1 MDKRAKDGVRYPS
14 GSSIGYLGNCVG
26 RHQAQRNFPDN
37 EDSDANLGTEIHW
50 HLSEETPE
58 DELPEEVEFAVMRAR
73 EMTDSLRKE
82 FAING
87 QVHRENRI
95 WLYEDGEPMFSGE
108 IDFYEI
114 SKNQKTASIIDYK
127 TLYGFHPPAD
137 KNRQLQIYA
146 VLLGEEYCSLEAVK
160 LGLVQP
166 MLGLVTTAII
176 RKPAIQNL
184 RKNLVAL
191 VGRAMGENPS
201 RRGGVDQCKWCR
213 ALAHCPEAYEFINE
227 NLKRLDDEMEAVDN
241 KKLSEK
247 MALSPLLEK
256 FSKSVKS
263 LVRDRLEKGIDVPD
277 FGLRS
282 TGKITT
288 YDPVKAAKI
297 LFDANL
303 SVDEFLA
310 CCSVKEPQLIKAWQK
325 HTGLPP
331 KKAKDNLRLR
341 LENALRQKEKSKSV
355 SKK

>member
-26 RHQAQRNFPDN
+26 RHQAQRDFP
-37 EDSDANLGTEIHW
+37 ESDDGDASLGTEIHW

-58 DELPEEVEFAVMRAR
+58 DELPEHVEFAVMRAR
-73 EMTDSLRKE
+73 EMTSYLRNE
-82 FAING
+82 FSVNG
-87 QVHRENRI
+87 KVHRENRI
-95 WLYEDGEPMFSGE
+95 WLYENDEPMFSGE

-114 SKNQKTASIIDYK
+114 SEDEKTASIIDYK
-127 TLYGFHPPAD
+127 TLYGYHPPAD
-137 KNRQLQIYA
+137 ENRQLQIYA
-146 VLLGEEYCSLEAVK
+146 VLLCEEYKALEVVK

-166 MLGLVTTAII
+166 MLDKISTAII
-176 RKPAIQNL
+176 RRPALRVL

-191 VGRAMGENPS
+191 VGRAMGENPP

-213 ALAHCPEAYEFINE
+213 ALAHCPEAYEFIE
-227 NLKRLDDEMEAVDN
+227 KNLKRLDYEMEAVDN

-247 MALSPLLEK
+247 MAIAPLLEK
-256 FSKSVKS
+256 FSKSVKN
-263 LVRDRLEKGIDVPD
+263 LVRGRLEKGIDVPD
-277 FGLRS
+277 YKLRS

-310 CCSVKEPQLIKAWQK
+310 CCSVKEPLLIKAWQK
-325 HTGLPP
+325 HTGLSP

-341 LENALRQKEKSKSV
+341 LENAMSQKEKSQSV
-355 SKK
+355 SRI